1 MRKDLLLSG
10 VILILVGLVISFIP
24 VQLAPPDSI
33 ANNYWIGVP
42 ILFVGVIAAQL
53 GIVYKKPKH

>member
-10 VILILVGLVISFIP
+10 VILILVGLVVSFIP

-33 ANNYWIGVP
+33 ANNYWIGIP
-42 ILFVGVIAAQL
+42 LLLVGAIATEL
-53 GIVYKKPKH
+53 GIVFKKPKG

>member
-10 VILILVGLVISFIP
+10 VILILVGLVVSFIP
-24 VQLAPPDSI
+24 VQLAPSDSI

-42 ILFVGVIAAQL
+42 ILFIGIIATQL
-53 GIVYKKPKH
+53 GIVFKKPK